1 MYSYLHSHVPSGVT
15 GVRPI
20 QSKIVTEL
28 LFIIVSVHTYMYAM
42 ADTHIVTMY
51 VCMYNV
57 DFIQQSN

>member
-28 LFIIVSVHTYMYAM
+28 LFIIVSVHAYMYAM
-42 ADTHIVTMY
+42 QIR
-51 VCMYNV
+51 
-57 DFIQQSN
+57 IL